1 MKPVQRNRF
10 VIPALSIASIIVL
23 GLSAAGQ
30 DAGHDAAQSVKPGRE
45 RFLISAPVPVP
56 RSGDRV
62 WIR

>member
-1 MKPVQRNRF
+1 VKPVQRNRF

-45 RFLISAPVPVP
+45 RFRA
-56 RSGDRV
+56 
-62 WIR
+62 